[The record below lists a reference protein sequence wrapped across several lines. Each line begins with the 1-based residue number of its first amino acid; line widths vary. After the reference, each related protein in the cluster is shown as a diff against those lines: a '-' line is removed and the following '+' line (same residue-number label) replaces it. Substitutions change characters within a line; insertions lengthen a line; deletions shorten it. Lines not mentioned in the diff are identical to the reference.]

1 MEFWVRGLIF
11 GGGLIIGI
19 LRHIDKLE
27 VTSGKGN
34 GASGY

>member
-1 MEFWVRGLIF
+1 MEFWVRRLIF

-19 LRHIDKLE
+19 LRYIDKLE

-34 GASGY
+34 ATSGY